1 MLHRG
6 IFMRIGIITFHRAIN
21 YGAVLQT
28 YALQKFLNVSNYD
41 AEVIDYRCE
50 HMENFYKTFTIKDK
64 SIKQIIRGMLNLKNT
79 YKKKREFYRFLNQN
93 VRISTEVY
101 DKFNIDKANLRYDKF
116 ITGSDQVFNFACTD
130 FDKTYFLQFVK
141 NCDNKL
147 SYAASFGM
155 KEIPDGYVNDY
166 KSLLSTFSELSIR
179 ENAGQQ
185 IVKKLTGKDSE
196 LSVDPVFLLT
206 AEEWEKLAKKPKLKN
221 YILIYKLN
229 TSNLI
234 FDFARKLSK
243 LTGRK
248 IVALNFDV
256 VDQMKTPDIKG
267 VYSASVEEFLGY
279 IKYADYVVTNS
290 FHGTA
295 FSVIFH
301 KDFYVEALQKDFKP
315 NDRAESL
322 LCLTGLDECKVKTLE
337 DCRLIVSRDFNFAD
351 DQIRKQYIKTK
362 QYFERVLNEDGRSF

>member
-1 MLHRG
+1 
-6 IFMRIGIITFHRAIN
+6 MRIGIITFHRAIN

-28 YALQKFLNVSNYD
+28 YALQKYLNISNYD

-64 SIKQIIRGMLNLKNT
+64 SVKQIIRGMLNFKNT
-79 YKKKREFYRFLNQN
+79 YKKKREFYRFLDQN
-93 VRISTEVY
+93 VRMSTEVY

-116 ITGSDQVFNFACTD
+116 ITGSDQVFNFACSN

-155 KEIPDGYVNDY
+155 KEIPDSYVKDY

-295 FSVIFH
+295 FSIIFH
-301 KDFYVEALQKDFKP
+301 KEFYVEALQKDFKP
-315 NDRAESL
+315 NDRVESL

-337 DCRLIVSRDFNFAD
+337 DCKVNVNRDFNFAD
-351 DQIRKQYIKTK
+351 DQIRKQYIKTN

>member
-1 MLHRG
+1 MTMLPDDYKISRLITRKTG
-6 IFMRIGIITFHRAIN
+6 NRTAVIRIAAKESETDRDRILSASFH
-21 YGAVLQT
+21 GKT
-28 YALQKFLNVSNYD
+28 KKWD
-41 AEVIDYRCE
+41 AEVTGEDGW
-50 HMENFYKTFTIKDK
+50 ENSFAGMS
-64 SIKQIIRGMLNLKNT
+64 SIFIPAKEILSHSYNLNAATEKN
-79 YKKKREFYRFLNQN
+79 N
-93 VRISTEVY
+93 
-101 DKFNIDKANLRYDKF
+101 
-116 ITGSDQVFNFACTD
+116 
-130 FDKTYFLQFVK
+130 
-141 NCDNKL
+141 NKL

-155 KEIPDGYVNDY
+155 KEIPDSYVNDY

-279 IKYADYVVTNS
+279 VKYADYVVTNS

-315 NDRAESL
+315 NDRVESL

-337 DCRLIVSRDFNFAD
+337 DCRLNVSRDFNFAD

-362 QYFERVLNEDGRSF
+362 QYFERVLNEDGSSF